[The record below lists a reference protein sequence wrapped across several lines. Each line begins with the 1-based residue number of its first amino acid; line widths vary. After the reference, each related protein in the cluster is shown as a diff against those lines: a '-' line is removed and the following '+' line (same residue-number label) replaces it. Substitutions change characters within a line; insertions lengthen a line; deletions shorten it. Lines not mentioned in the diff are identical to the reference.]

1 MLRGPAVA
9 AAAMTAAAALAG
21 CSLQMTACVGPCS
34 SALRTPEQ
42 LVAEGQR
49 ARLAATP
56 LPVEVLPLVP
66 ASPGRRV
73 R

>member
-1 MLRGPAVA
+1 MLRGLAVA
-9 AAAMTAAAALAG
+9 AAIAAAAALSG

-34 SALRTPEQ
+34 SAVRTPDQ

-49 ARLAATP
+49 ARLAAAP

-66 ASPGRRV
+66 APPRGERR

>member
-1 MLRGPAVA
+1 MLRGLAVA
-9 AAAMTAAAALAG
+9 SAIASAALSG
-21 CSLQMTACVGPCS
+21 CSVRMTACVGPCS
-34 SALRTPEQ
+34 SAVRTPEQ

-66 ASPGRRV
+66 APRGERR